1 MQIKGYG
8 KGRITDAKSPV
19 HSDLHT
25 DKTNELHLVTHTHT
39 RVCRIC
45 TRTIT
50 HTGTRTWEHPFPHID
65 YIDLEAQNPQR
76 PALFLVSQTQ
86 PKG

>member
-25 DKTNELHLVTHTHT
+25 DKTNELHLVTHTH
-39 RVCRIC
+39 VSAEYA
-45 TRTIT
+45 
-50 HTGTRTWEHPFPHID
+50 HAPLHI
-65 YIDLEAQNPQR
+65 LGRGPGNT
-76 PALFLVSQTQ
+76 LFLT
-86 PKG
+86 